1 MERKMRKSITILIT
15 ITLILLLAGCS
26 TTYYGKFITA
36 KVNEMP
42 IEEYKSGDFVV
53 LAFENT
59 KTVKAEG
66 WLYEFWVYKN
76 REQVAT
82 FRFQARLVAGSR
94 SFFLVEE
101 IPGKRSKTI
110 SHFTAKPNYDR
121 IKERLTSHLAE
132 NQ

>member
-1 MERKMRKSITILIT
+1 MQKGIPILIS

-42 IEEYKSGDFVV
+42 IEEFRSGDFVV
-53 LAFENT
+53 LTFENT
-59 KTVKAEG
+59 KPVKAEG
-66 WLYEFWVYKN
+66 WQYEFWVYEN

-101 IPGKRSKTI
+101 VPGKRSKTVA
-110 SHFTAKPNYDR
+110 HFTAKPNYDR
-121 IKERLTSHLAE
+121 IKERLIAHLEE
-132 NQ
+132 NR